1 MTGGIIPFRWAA
13 SSRFGGR
20 LRSESAQNAPGVAEP
35 GMKADAALGR
45 FGLAPSS
52 PASAR
57 DDPHNNKQHDGAYSR
72 IDDMSDGNAVKIK
85 GPTQRPGLK
94 S

>member
-45 FGLAPSS
+45 FGLEVRREVADTQGHGVFPGTVKLTDNS
-52 PASAR
+52 
-57 DDPHNNKQHDGAYSR
+57 GFC
-72 IDDMSDGNAVKIK
+72 GNL
-85 GPTQRPGLK
+85 G